1 MNSNAARKKM
11 PHRGRFARPAL
22 LALALA
28 SGTALAAGGGH
39 GGGFGGGHFGG
50 GHFGGPGVSHFGGPG
65 DGHFGAPHD
74 FHGFNHFEHRGFVG
88 GGAIIVP
95 YPYGYYGPG
104 YPYPP
109 YCNPYT
115 PYYDP
120 LYC

>member
-1 MNSNAARKKM
+1 MNSNATRKKM
-11 PHRGRFARPAL
+11 SRGWRFALATV

-50 GHFGGPGVSHFGGPG
+50 PGVSHFGGGP
-65 DGHFGAPHD
+65 GHFGAPHG
-74 FHGFNHFEHRGFVG
+74 FQGHGFEHFDHHGFVVG
-88 GGAIIVP
+88 GPIIVP
-95 YPYGYYGPG
+95 FAYSYPYSGPG
-104 YPYPP
+104 YPYSP

-115 PYYDP
+115 PYYNP